1 MANIRDLN
9 TRNYLRNLSQCEK
22 AFFITPWAGVIIK
35 NCDISGNMIHYCTTQ
50 SYIQSK
56 IPLWL
61 FLSLKLFRD
70 DQGIYGAFV
79 CSTCPS
85 MSSVAMLT
93 LDQRREDIEN
103 ILCLHSVAAA
113 ELTGD
118 WRDFW
123 GLPAIDNETLS
134 HKFQVGLDVEVKELM
149 EKDLFL
155 AAVQNGG
162 VVHLI
167 FTLSKKTQ
175 PHFVQSVQD
184 KNVNT
189 ISNSKVSKM
198 SKIILMIRMRIFQ
211 TIVMIL

>member
-1 MANIRDLN
+1 
-9 TRNYLRNLSQCEK
+9 
-22 AFFITPWAGVIIK
+22 
-35 NCDISGNMIHYCTTQ
+35 MIHYCTTQ

-167 FTLSKKTQ
+167 FTLSKKNKAPFCSKCSRQKCKSFKNEQNNPDDSNENLSNHSNDSLRSGSEASEVAGPTQ
-175 PHFVQSVQD
+175 MPPDHYSEVEPIDEFTIQSNKDCLPIQD
-184 KNVNT
+184 G
-189 ISNSKVSKM
+189 S
-198 SKIILMIRMRIFQ
+198 
-211 TIVMIL
+211 

>member
-70 DQGIYGAFV
+70 DLGIYGAFV

-134 HKFQVGLDVEVKELM
+134 HKFQV
-149 EKDLFL
+149 
-155 AAVQNGG
+155 
-162 VVHLI
+162 
-167 FTLSKKTQ
+167 
-175 PHFVQSVQD
+175 
-184 KNVNT
+184 
-189 ISNSKVSKM
+189 
-198 SKIILMIRMRIFQ
+198 
-211 TIVMIL
+211 